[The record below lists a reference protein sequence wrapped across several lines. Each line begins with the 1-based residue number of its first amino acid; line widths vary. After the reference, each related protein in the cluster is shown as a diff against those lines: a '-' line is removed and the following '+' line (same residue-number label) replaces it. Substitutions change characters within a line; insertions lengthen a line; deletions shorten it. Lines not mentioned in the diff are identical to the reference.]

1 MFLIEIFS
9 NVDALLP
16 KASLLSVTSISVI
29 RLTASVRIW
38 HIVCFCASAS
48 IHPSSAPPALACARN
63 HQRGNFR
70 DCFVVQLSKFV
81 AARLKQLV
89 YFIKSEE
96 VCQQLFSF
104 IFKFLFDLTDSVLFR
119 VVPADSLYI
128 ISSLPASVNTFF
140 LFSLLFS
147 LLHPHQCS
155 KRRITL
161 PLFRLSAFICT
172 WLYYF
177 NLNSM

>member
-1 MFLIEIFS
+1 MFLFEIFS
-9 NVDALLP
+9 YVDAFLP
-16 KASLLSVTSISVI
+16 KASLLSVTSISAI
-29 RLTASVRIW
+29 RLTASVRIC
-38 HIVCFCASAS
+38 HPVCLCASTG
-48 IHPSSAPPALACARN
+48 IRLSSASPALACVKN

-81 AARLKQLV
+81 AAHQATCLFYQIPKYLSITFLLFLIS
-89 YFIKSEE
+89 YFQTTYE
-96 VCQQLFSF
+96 
-104 IFKFLFDLTDSVLFR
+104 SVLFR

-140 LFSLLFS
+140 LFSHLFS

-161 PLFRLSAFICT
+161 PLFRSSAFICT
-172 WLYYF
+172 
-177 NLNSM
+177 